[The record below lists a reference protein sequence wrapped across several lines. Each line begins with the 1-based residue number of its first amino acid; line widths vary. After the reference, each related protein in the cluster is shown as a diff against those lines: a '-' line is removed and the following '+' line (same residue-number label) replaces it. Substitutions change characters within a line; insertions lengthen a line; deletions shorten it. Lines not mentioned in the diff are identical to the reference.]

1 MSSLSMPPTL
11 LDFDL
16 LTLTDVA
23 KLLHCSKAHV
33 VKPSPGMCSVVALH
47 HRQCSRQCVFHL
59 LAVLLVR
66 NLRDENG
73 HEMDDGFG
81 LLMHGK
87 ILAQKKENYMDR
99 DDEY

>member
-1 MSSLSMPPTL
+1 MPPTL

-33 VKPSPGMCSVVALH
+33 SPSMCSVVALH

-73 HEMDDGFG
+73 HENDGFG
-81 LLMHGK
+81 LLVHGK
-87 ILAQKKENYMDR
+87 I
-99 DDEY
+99 